1 MRVHKA
7 RSGRWQKVPVDAGI
21 AICLSK
27 CICLREE
34 SIHYLLV
41 AERDDSVLT
50 GDNRYYMTFP
60 KRK

>member
-21 AICLSK
+21 AISLPK

-34 SIHYLLV
+34 SIRYLLTG
-41 AERDDSVLT
+41 EFNDSVFT